1 MADMM
6 TSDEPTTRP
15 DPEVSAKPARRK
27 FKAEYKR
34 RIIAAA
40 ERLEVEGGSVG
51 ALLRK
56 EGLYSSQLSVW
67 RKAKGAHGDAG
78 LVAQK
83 PGRKPGKQSSA
94 QKLEMRKRDRRI
106 ATLERKLA
114 QANFIIDIQ
123 KKVAEMMALM
133 EPNDDESAS

>member
-1 MADMM
+1 MA
-6 TSDEPTTRP
+6 TQEPTTRP
-15 DPEVSAKPARRK
+15 DPEVSAKAPRRK

-34 RIIAAA
+34 RIIAAV
-40 ERLEVEGGSVG
+40 ERLEAEGGSVG

-67 RKAKGAHGDAG
+67 RKAQAAHGDAG
-78 LVAQK
+78 LAAQK
-83 PGRKPGKQSSA
+83 PGRKPGEAGSA
-94 QKLEMRKRDRRI
+94 QKLELRKRDRRI

-123 KKVAEMMALM
+123 KKVAEMMALT